1 MFINIHCGKKF
12 KQKDKQRDLLICD
25 LLIYDLLIYK
35 STVDEV
41 NYD

>member
-25 LLIYDLLIYK
+25 LLIYEP
-35 STVDEV
+35 TVDEV